1 MKKKIGLLAM
11 ASLLLMTLSGCS
23 QDKSFFDNVSEIND
37 IINDFVWMKIGLY
50 LLLGTGIIMTLV
62 NKFLHSFKHY
72 VQLLR
77 QLLE

>member
-62 NKFLHSFKHY
+62 NN
-72 VQLLR
+72 VP
-77 QLLE
+77 